1 MLIVFIITTIL
12 VALCILVH
20 YEALIRLSRIMRKSR
35 ILPRIRILF
44 GLAGALLA
52 HVIEVWI
59 FSFGYFLLDQFDNT
73 GKLVGSLSHS
83 YSDYTYFS
91 FSTYTSLGFG
101 DIVPEGPLRF
111 VAGMEVLLGLVLIA
125 WTASFMYVQMER
137 FWRDT

>member
-1 MLIVFIITTIL
+1 M
-12 VALCILVH
+12 
-20 YEALIRLSRIMRKSR
+20 MRKTHV
-35 ILPRIRILF
+35 LPRIRIVF
-44 GLAGALLA
+44 GLVGALLA
-52 HVIEVWI
+52 HVAEVWI
-59 FSFGYFLLDQFDNT
+59 FSFGYFFLDQFNNT

-83 YSDYTYFS
+83 YSDYVYFS

-111 VAGMEVLLGLVLIA
+111 ITGMEVLLGLVLIA